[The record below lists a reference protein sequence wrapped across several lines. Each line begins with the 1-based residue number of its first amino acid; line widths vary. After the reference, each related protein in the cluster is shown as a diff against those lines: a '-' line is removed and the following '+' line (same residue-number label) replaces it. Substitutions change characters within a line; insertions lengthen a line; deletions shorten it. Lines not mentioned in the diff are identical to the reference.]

1 MRTITKNFVM
11 CIAMLLMAVSA
22 WAGDVVV
29 IKKVNG
35 VVNNAAGTVQTK
47 IAQDNGVCTLTV
59 TPASGYYIDFITAEK
74 TVDGGLAQSR
84 GESPTINFLEVT
96 PTDEDADPSGV
107 TTWTFAMPSGDE
119 YDVEVVAN
127 FKQCVNI
134 SNAVVTLA
142 ETEFIYNGEEQTPEI
157 TSVVVGD
164 EILEASDYT
173 AVYTNNL
180 NAGTATITL
189 TGQRTYTG
197 TAVKTFTIA
206 RKTLTEEM
214 APDPEDFAWYLYAFG
229 DPITIDEDLKLYDHE
244 IGEEGVY
251 LEYGEDYTIAYTN
264 NINVGTATATITGV
278 GNYVGS
284 IDFQFDIVRDMSDQI
299 SFDPNLWASYYAEED
314 LEIPLGFAA
323 YIVTEVADG
332 AVEVEPIDYIPCHEG
347 VLLTI
352 DPEFGGLGE
361 MAIDEM
367 IIAEAYE
374 GEPGDFEAN
383 LLKGCYE
390 ATAVESLTA
399 EGQSIYVLYNDEF
412 VKSTKGYIP
421 AFRCYL
427 EVDGLSTFAAN
438 SRMAIRVAGGDDM
451 TGIETINNEQSVKN
465 NGLYDLNGRRLNS
478 TQLKKGLY
486 IKNGKKVVIK

>member
-35 VVNNAAGTVQTK
+35 VVNNAAGTVTK
-47 IAQDNGVCTLTV
+47 TIAQDDGVCTLTV
-59 TPASGYYIDFITAEK
+59 TPANGYYIDFITAEK

-96 PTDEDADPSGV
+96 PTDEAADPSGV
-107 TTWTFAMPSGDE
+107 TTWTFTMPSGDE

-164 EILEASDYT
+164 ETLEASDYT

-189 TGQRTYTG
+189 TGQRNYTG

-214 APDPEDFAWYLYAFG
+214 APDPEEFYNYTFDG
-229 DPITIDEDLKLYDHE
+229 SEQTIDEDLELYDYD
-244 IGEEGVY
+244 ISEEA
-251 LEYGEDYTIAYTN
+251 LEYGVDYTIAYTN

-284 IDFQFDIVRDMSDQI
+284 IDFQFKIVRDMSDEI
-299 SFDPNLWASYYAEED
+299 SINTNLWASYYAEED
-314 LEIPLGFAA
+314 LQVPEGFAA
-323 YIVTEVADG
+323 YIVTGIGDG
-332 AVEVEPIDYIPCHEG
+332 VVDVEWIDYIPRHEG

-352 DPEFGGLGE
+352 DPEFGGYGE
-361 MAIDEM
+361 LAIENL

-374 GEPGDFEAN
+374 GESGDFEAN
-383 LLKGCYE
+383 LLNGCSE
-390 ATAVESLTA
+390 ATAVESLTGN
-399 EGQSIYVLYNDEF
+399 GQSIYVLYNDEF

-451 TGIETINNEQSVKN
+451 TGIETINNEQSVKK

>member
-1 MRTITKNFVM
+1 MRTITKNFIM
-11 CIAMLLMAVSA
+11 CIAMFLMAVSA

-47 IAQDNGVCTLTV
+47 IAQDDGVCTLTV
-59 TPASGYYIDFITAEK
+59 TPTSGYYIDFITAEK

-96 PTDEDADPSGV
+96 PTDEAADPSGV
-107 TTWTFAMPSGDE
+107 TTWTFTMPSGDE

-164 EILEASDYT
+164 ETLEASDYT
-173 AVYTNNL
+173 VEYANNQ

-206 RKTLTEEM
+206 PKQLTEEM
-214 APDPEDFAWYLYAFG
+214 APDPEEFYNYTFDG
-229 DPITIDEDLKLYDHE
+229 SEQTIDEDLELYDYDISE
-244 IGEEGVY
+244 VA
-251 LEYGEDYTIAYTN
+251 LEYGVDYTIVYTN

-278 GNYVGS
+278 GNYAGS
-284 IDFQFDIVRDMSDQI
+284 IDFQFKIVREMEI
-299 SFDPNLWASYYAEED
+299 GFKTNAWASYYAEED
-314 LEIPLGFAA
+314 LQVPDGFAA
-323 YIVTEVADG
+323 YIVTGIGDG
-332 AVEVEPIDYIPCHEG
+332 VVDVEWIDYIPRHEG

-352 DPEFGGLGE
+352 DPEFGGFGE
-361 MAIDEM
+361 LAIDEM
-367 IIAEAYE
+367 IFAEAYE
-374 GEPGDFEAN
+374 GEKQELDDN
-383 LLKGCYE
+383 LLKGCSE

-399 EGQSIYVLYNDEF
+399 DGQSIYVLYNDEF
-412 VKSTKGYIP
+412 VKSTKGYIS

-427 EVDGLSTFAAN
+427 ELDGLSSFAAN
-438 SRMAIRVAGGDDM
+438 SRMAIHVAGDDDT
-451 TGIETINNEQSVKN
+451 TGIETINKEQSVKN

>member
-206 RKTLTEEM
+206 RKPLTEEM
-214 APDPEDFAWYLYAFG
+214 APEELGLFFYDYGEPVV
-229 DPITIDEDLKLYDHE
+229 IDEYLELYDYE

-284 IDFQFDIVRDMSDQI
+284 IDFQFDIVRDMSDEI

-352 DPEFGGLGE
+352 DPEFGGFGE

-383 LLKGCYE
+383 LLKGCSE